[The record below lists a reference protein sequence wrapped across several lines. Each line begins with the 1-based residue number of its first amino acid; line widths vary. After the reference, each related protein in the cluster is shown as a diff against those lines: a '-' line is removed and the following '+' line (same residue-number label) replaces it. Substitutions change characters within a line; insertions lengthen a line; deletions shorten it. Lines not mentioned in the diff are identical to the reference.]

1 MIPSQLGKIGKITP
15 LILAFLLVG
24 AGLGRGADQLSV
36 ALVGDGY
43 GKYEV
48 EAIARDVMNELED
61 VCSYQTVEGKLD
73 PKDFA
78 QYGLVIL
85 ARTVEPYTSEETGE
99 IEKYVNDGGKLVLI
113 NVAPRSLF
121 IVDLGPDDRAKR
133 MRGDSFLF
141 GSTNFEEGGQKTTV
155 FQPESPL
162 LKGVFEGGDDPFW
175 MKGTVFLP
183 NPHWENIIGH
193 DQNILVG
200 QTQLG
205 KGTVYFLGSE
215 LFRLMKTAKDEGRP
229 DDVQGWIQILK
240 NLIRQAAAP
249 AGT

>member
-1 MIPSQLGKIGKITP
+1 MTQTPLGKTGKITR
-15 LILAFLLVG
+15 LILSLLLVG
-24 AGLGRGADQLSV
+24 ASLVRGADQLSV

-48 EAIARDVMNELED
+48 EAIAKDVMNELED
-61 VCSYQTVEGKLD
+61 VCSYQIVEGKLD
-73 PKDFA
+73 PEEFA
-78 QYGLVIL
+78 QYGLVVL
-85 ARTVEPYTSEETGE
+85 ARTIEPYTSEETSE
-99 IEKYVNDGGKLVLI
+99 IEQYVNDGGKLVLI

-121 IVDLGPDDRAKR
+121 IVDIGPDDGAKR
-133 MRGDSFLF
+133 MRSDSFLF
-141 GSTNFEEGGQKTTV
+141 GSTRFEEGGLKTNV

-162 LKGVFEGGDDPFW
+162 LKDVFEGGGDPFW

-183 NPHWENIIGH
+183 NPHWENIIGN

-215 LFRLMKTAKDEGRP
+215 LFRLIKTAKEEGRP
-229 DDVQGWIQILK
+229 DDVQGWSKILK
-240 NLIRQAAAP
+240 NLVRQAAIP